1 MATDVKHEGRVPDG
15 SPDVPPDDEDRPGPA
30 NEPVARIS
38 VKSPAVIVVAI
49 ALVILIGGIT
59 ASALATGGPTTL
71 KLKSVT
77 LADGTSVQV
86 EPGLQALKRIET
98 DGEPASDILAAL
110 AVPAGSRVTG
120 SLNTDQGTT
129 QFDRTVD
136 FTSSLPAFRV
146 QDFYQATFKQLGWK
160 LVSTGPDAY
169 QTGSTQILA
178 QKGSSD
184 GYYWE
189 AGVVVSPTTSA
200 GVTPFTLRL
209 FQVQDNT

>member
-1 MATDVKHEGRVPDG
+1 MVTDVKHEGR
-15 SPDVPPDDEDRPGPA
+15 SPDSAPGDEDTSGPA
-30 NEPVARIS
+30 YEPVSRMS
-38 VKSPAVIVVAI
+38 LKSPAVIVVAI

-59 ASALATGGPTTL
+59 ASALATGGSTTL

-77 LADGTSVQV
+77 LTDGTVV
-86 EPGLQALKRIET
+86 DLEPGLQALKRVES

-136 FTSSLPAFRV
+136 FTSGLPAFRV
-146 QDFYQATFKQLGWK
+146 QDFYVSIFKQLGWK
-160 LVSTGPDAY
+160 LIANGPDAY
-169 QTGSTQILA
+169 QTGATQVLA
-178 QKGSSD
+178 QKGSND
-184 GYYWE
+184 GFYWE
-189 AGVVVSPTTSA
+189 VGVVISPTSSG
-200 GVTPFTLRL
+200 GVTPFSLRL